1 MDLVS
6 AIHDN
11 IGVFMFYVVLVF
23 KTIYLTLPVVF

>member
-11 IGVFMFYVVLVF
+11 IGFFMFYVVLVF
-23 KTIYLTLPVVF
+23 KTVFLILSVVF